1 MAAWAP
7 ARPRSGP
14 GRGCARIIRGLLGQA
29 LADVRRCPAR
39 EATPGSGLCQAVA
52 LAVHAQD
59 MNMMREPVE
68 QRAGQTLRAEDRS
81 PFLERQ
87 VRCDDGRAV
96 LVALERSS
104 FMMIRSLAVTSNAG
118 PGCLLQVP
126 VPYLSMPDT
135 ERLILTV
142 ANLIPKGLA

>member
-1 MAAWAP
+1 M
-7 ARPRSGP
+7 GP
-14 GRGCARIIRGLLGQA
+14 GQAPIGAWPGLRTDCPGLLGQA
-29 LADVRRCPAR
+29 LAGVRRCPAR

-81 PFLERQ
+81 PFLKRQ

-96 LVALERSS
+96 LVALARAN
-104 FMMIRSLAVTSNAG
+104 RRLLGTAV
-118 PGCLLQVP
+118 PG
-126 VPYLSMPDT
+126 MT
-135 ERLILTV
+135 EEACR
-142 ANLIPKGLA
+142 

>member
-1 MAAWAP
+1 
-7 ARPRSGP
+7 
-14 GRGCARIIRGLLGQA
+14 
-29 LADVRRCPAR
+29 
-39 EATPGSGLCQAVA
+39 
-52 LAVHAQD
+52 
-59 MNMMREPVE
+59 MMREPVE

-96 LVALERSS
+96 LVALARSS

-142 ANLIPKGLA
+142 ANPVPKGLA